1 MAGLPDIT
9 LEDTKRGVSMEDL
22 REELDAVLSDAD
34 KKVIYYFFLKN
45 DCANLVKLL
54 KNPNAEIDM
63 NGNLIMEQYVDLM
76 TSAREMN
83 FNVHRYPSFM
93 SMFAREYAYN
103 KDKEGYFPEDDMLY
117 KFYQYAIETCPNKMV
132 RQWY

>member
-83 FNVHRYPSFM
+83 FNVHRLS
-93 SMFAREYAYN
+93 
-103 KDKEGYFPEDDMLY
+103 
-117 KFYQYAIETCPNKMV
+117 
-132 RQWY
+132 